1 MRGYGEIV
9 YATMDIAR
17 NLVWSIKYWL
27 QNGRLHKVYIQCNV
41 TATVVF
47 TGWSKK
53 VSHYHQLSLNRI
65 KTRH

>member
-27 QNGRLHKVYIQCNV
+27 QNGRLQKVYIQCSVMV
-41 TATVVF
+41 T
-47 TGWSKK
+47 GS
-53 VSHYHQLSLNRI
+53 YPG
-65 KTRH
+65 